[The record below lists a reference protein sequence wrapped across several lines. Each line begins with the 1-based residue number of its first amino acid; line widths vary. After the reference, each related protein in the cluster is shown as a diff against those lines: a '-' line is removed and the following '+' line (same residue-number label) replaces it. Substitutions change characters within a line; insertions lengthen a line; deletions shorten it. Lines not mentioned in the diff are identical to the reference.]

1 MTEEYGYLESVGA
14 TLRMIAE
21 KLRARWPP
29 EADAMPYYPAFRI
42 L

>member
-1 MTEEYGYLESVGA
+1 MESVGA

-21 KLRARWPP
+21 KLRTQWPP
-29 EADAMPYYPAFRI
+29 EADAMPYYPAFRT